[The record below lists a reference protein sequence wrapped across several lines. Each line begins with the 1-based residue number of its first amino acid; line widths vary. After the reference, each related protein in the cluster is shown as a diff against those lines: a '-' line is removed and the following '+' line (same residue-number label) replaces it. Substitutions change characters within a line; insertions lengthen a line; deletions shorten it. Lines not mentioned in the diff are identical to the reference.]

1 MKLVRRRK
9 SVVQAGQ
16 ELRPLPRTASWPET
30 LPLDLDIA
38 TSALWH
44 AKGNVGRAAIL
55 IGTDTARLGYLISKT
70 PDLQDTRRKASE
82 LMLDAA
88 EAALL
93 DGLDD
98 EDARLD
104 AAKWILNQ
112 GGRGR
117 GWGQQAAAG
126 IGFSFDGTMPA
137 SGAIAIKW
145 QVADE

>member
-1 MKLVRRRK
+1 MKLVRRRR
-9 SVVQAGQ
+9 SVVPQGQ
-16 ELRPLPRTASWPET
+16 ELRPLPRTTAWPEAT
-30 LPLDLDIA
+30 PLDLDIA

-44 AKGNVGRAAIL
+44 AKGNVGRAATL
-55 IGTDTARLGYLISKT
+55 IGTDTARLGYLISRT

-88 EAALL
+88 EGALL

-104 AAKWILNQ
+104 AAKWILTQ

-126 IGFSFDGTMPA
+126 IGFSFDGALP
-137 SGAIAIKW
+137 GAGQIAIKW